1 MLLELKNISKNYEN
15 GSTQRQV
22 LGDISITIDPG
33 DTLAITGP
41 SGSGKST
48 LLNIMGTLDK
58 PSSGSVMFNGSG
70 IESLDEQTLAN
81 IRNHHF
87 GFVFQRHYLLP
98 QLNLLENV
106 LVPVIPRK
114 DKSLR
119 RLAHN
124 RAMSLLDRVGL
135 SDKLNQLPS
144 QLSVGECQRAA
155 VVRALIN
162 EPQLILADEPTGS
175 LDHEAAIQLGNMLS
189 AINKDYKV
197 AIVVVTHSLELADS
211 MNMVYELLDGKL
223 VRKNRKDNK

>member
-1 MLLELKNISKNYEN
+1 
-15 GSTQRQV
+15 
-22 LGDISITIDPG
+22 
-33 DTLAITGP
+33 
-41 SGSGKST
+41 
-48 LLNIMGTLDK
+48 
-58 PSSGSVMFNGSG
+58 
-70 IESLDEQTLAN
+70 
-81 IRNHHF
+81 
-87 GFVFQRHYLLP
+87 
-98 QLNLLENV
+98 
-106 LVPVIPRK
+106 
-114 DKSLR
+114 
-119 RLAHN
+119 
-124 RAMSLLDRVGL
+124 MSLLDTVGL